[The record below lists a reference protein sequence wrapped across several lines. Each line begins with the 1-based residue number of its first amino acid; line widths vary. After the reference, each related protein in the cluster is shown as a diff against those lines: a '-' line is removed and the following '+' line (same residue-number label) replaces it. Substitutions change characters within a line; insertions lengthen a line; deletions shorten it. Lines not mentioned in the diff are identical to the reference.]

1 MTQPRIYSGMQP
13 SSGSLHL
20 GNYVG
25 ALMHWRQL
33 QSESEAFFSI
43 VDLHALTS
51 IQDPSVLRQQVR
63 TLAAQYIA
71 GGIDPD
77 SSCLYVQSH
86 VAAHAQM
93 AWLLSIVTGFGEA
106 SRMTQFKDKTAKQGV
121 ESANVGLFTY
131 PILMAGDIMLYDA
144 NLVPV
149 GADQKQHV
157 ELTRDIGERFNKR
170 YGETFVIPKPM
181 ISESN
186 ARIMDLQDPTRK
198 MSKSAES
205 DKGIIWLL
213 DDPKKTAKKIRSAVT
228 DTDGS
233 VRVDAE
239 NKPGVTN
246 LLGIL
251 SAFTGRGVQELSE
264 EFDGQGYGT
273 FKVAV
278 ADAVVEELAPIRERT
293 LELLDDPAELDR
305 ILEANAERAREVAD
319 ATLYRAMRAMGLR

>member
-33 QSESEAFFSI
+33 QSESQAFFSI

-51 IQDPSVLRQQVR
+51 IQDPTVLRQQVR

-106 SRMTQFKDKTAKQGV
+106 SRMTQFKDKTAKKGM
-121 ESANVGLFTY
+121 EAANVGLFTY
-131 PILMAGDIMLYDA
+131 PILMAGDILLYDA

-157 ELTRDIGERFNKR
+157 ELTRDIGDRFNKR
-170 YGETFVIPKPM
+170 YGKTFVIPEPL
-181 ISESN
+181 ISEDN
-186 ARIMDLQDPTRK
+186 ARIMDLQDPIRK
-198 MSKSAES
+198 MSKSAET

-213 DDPKKTAKKIRSAVT
+213 DEPTEGLDAATARDVLQRLQSRAQQRTVVLCTHLQREAALADRLIWL
-228 DTDGS
+228 DGG
-233 VRVDAE
+233 VVQAE
-239 NKPGVTN
+239 ARRGEP
-246 LLGIL
+246 
-251 SAFTGRGVQELSE
+251 AFAAL
-264 EFDGQGYGT
+264 
-273 FKVAV
+273 
-278 ADAVVEELAPIRERT
+278 I
-293 LELLDDPAELDR
+293 
-305 ILEANAERAREVAD
+305 AR
-319 ATLYRAMRAMGLR
+319 LRPD

>member
-1 MTQPRIYSGMQP
+1 MTKPRIYSGMQP

-20 GNYVG
+20 GNFVG
-25 ALMHWRQL
+25 ALTHWRQL
-33 QSESEAFFSI
+33 QEEGDAFFSI

-51 IQDPSVLRQQVR
+51 IQDPKVLRQQVR

-71 GGIDPD
+71 GGIDPQ

-86 VAAHAQM
+86 VSAHAEM
-93 AWLLSIVTGFGEA
+93 AWLLSIITGFGEA
-106 SRMTQFKDKTAKQGV
+106 SRMTQFKDKTAKKGI
-121 ESANVGLFTY
+121 EAANVGLFTY
-131 PILMAGDIMLYDA
+131 PILMAGDILLYDT

-157 ELTRDIGERFNKR
+157 ELTRDLGERFNKR
-170 YGETFVIPKPM
+170 YGETFTIPQPR
-181 ISESN
+181 IAAET

-198 MSKSAES
+198 MSKSAET
-205 DKGIIWLL
+205 DKGIVWLL
-213 DDPKKTAKKIRSAVT
+213 DEPSRTLKKIKSAVT

-233 VRVDAE
+233 IRVDAE

-251 SAFTGRGVQELSE
+251 SAFTGRTTAELADE
-264 EFDGQGYGT
+264 YDGQGYGV

-278 ADAVVEELAPIRERT
+278 ADAVIGELAPIRERT

-305 ILEANAERAREVAD
+305 ILEANAARAREVAD
-319 ATLYRAMRAMGLR
+319 ATLHRAMRAMGLR

>member
-1 MTQPRIYSGMQP
+1 MTKPRIYSGMQP

-25 ALMHWRQL
+25 ALMNWRAL
-33 QSESEAFFSI
+33 QTEGDAFFSI

-51 IQDPSVLRQQVR
+51 VQDPKVLRQQVR

-71 GGIDPD
+71 GGIDPE

-86 VAAHAQM
+86 VAAHSQM
-93 AWLLSIVTGFGEA
+93 AWLLSIITGFGEA
-106 SRMTQFKDKTAKQGV
+106 SRMTQFKDKTAKEGV
-121 ESANVGLFTY
+121 EAANVGLFTY
-131 PILMAGDIMLYDA
+131 PILMAGDILLYDT

-157 ELTRDIGERFNKR
+157 ELTRDLGERFNRR
-170 YGETFVIPKPM
+170 YGKTFTIPEPRILGET
-181 ISESN
+181 
-186 ARIMDLQDPTRK
+186 ARIMDLQDPARK
-198 MSKSAES
+198 MSKSAET

-213 DDPKKTAKKIRSAVT
+213 DEPAKTVKKLKSAVT
-228 DTDGS
+228 DSDGS
-233 VRVDAE
+233 VRVDAAA
-239 NKPGVTN
+239 KPGVTN

-251 SAFTGRGVQELSE
+251 SAFTGRSSADLAAEY
-264 EFDGQGYGT
+264 DGQGYGT
-273 FKVAV
+273 FKTAV
-278 ADAVVEELAPIRERT
+278 ADAVVAELGPIRERT

-319 ATLYRAMRAMGLR
+319 ATLDRAMRAMGLR

>member
-1 MTQPRIYSGMQP
+1 MTTPRIYSGMQP

-20 GNYVG
+20 GNFVG
-25 ALMHWRQL
+25 ALMNWREL
-33 QSESEAFFSI
+33 QAEADAFFSI

-51 IQDPSVLRQQVR
+51 VQDPKVLRQQVR

-86 VAAHAQM
+86 VAAHSQM
-93 AWLLSIVTGFGEA
+93 AWLLSIITGFGEA
-106 SRMTQFKDKTAKQGV
+106 SRMTQFKDKTAKGGV
-121 ESANVGLFTY
+121 EAANVGLFTY
-131 PILMAGDIMLYDA
+131 PILMAGDILLYDT

-157 ELTRDIGERFNKR
+157 ELTRDLAERFNRR
-170 YGETFVIPKPM
+170 YGTTFTIPEPRILGET
-181 ISESN
+181 

-213 DDPKKTAKKIRSAVT
+213 DEPKKTVKKIKSAIT
-228 DTDGS
+228 DSDGS
-233 VRVDAE
+233 IRVDIE

-251 SAFTGRGVQELSE
+251 SAFTGRSSAELAE
-264 EFDGQGYGT
+264 EYDGQGYGT
-273 FKVAV
+273 FKGAV
-278 ADAVVEELAPIRERT
+278 ADAVVAELGPIRERT

-305 ILEANAERAREVAD
+305 ILEANAERARSVAD
-319 ATLYRAMRAMGLR
+319 ATLDRAMVAMGLR